1 MNFHVAEKEIQE
13 SIFVLNWLDLEED
26 GRLGRKKNEKGEK
39 MKSGYILCAFQCIWI
54 IIISIINGR

>member
-26 GRLGRKKNEKGEK
+26 GRLGRKKK
-39 MKSGYILCAFQCIWI
+39 
-54 IIISIINGR
+54 